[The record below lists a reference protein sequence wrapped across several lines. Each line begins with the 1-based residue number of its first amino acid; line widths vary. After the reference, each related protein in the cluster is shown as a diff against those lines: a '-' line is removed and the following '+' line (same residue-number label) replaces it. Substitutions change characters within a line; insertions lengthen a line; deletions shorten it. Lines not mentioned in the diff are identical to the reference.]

1 MGYLR
6 IYLDNCSYNRPYDDQ
21 NQIKIALE
29 AQAKLYI
36 QRLITEKK
44 LDLVFSFV
52 SRYENSQNPYMVK
65 RSSIEDFFKN
75 AVDYIDQTNGAAI
88 KKKALDIMKSDI
100 KFKDAL
106 HLSCAIA
113 GQCKYFITTDDGIFK
128 YQTTEITIC
137 NPMVFIEMIGG
148 KI

>member
-1 MGYLR
+1 MGNVRVYLE
-6 IYLDNCSYNRPYDDQ
+6 NCSYNRPYDDQ

-52 SRYENSQNPYMVK
+52 SRYENSQNPYTVK
-65 RSSIEDFFKN
+65 RSFIENFFKN
-75 AVDYIDQTNGAAI
+75 AIDYVDQTNTVII
-88 KKKALDIMKSDI
+88 KKKALDIMKSNI

-113 GQCKYFITTDDGIFK
+113 GKCDYFITTDGGIK
-128 YQTTEITIC
+128 YQTTEIAIY
-137 NPMVFIEMIGG
+137 NPITFIETIGG